1 MLAGDNLSGQPLMIF
16 MQIDSSVQHCGR
28 EWWCNVLIIIVAP
41 SIKFALVVNTEKY

>member
-16 MQIDSSVQHCGR
+16 MQIDSSVQCGR
-28 EWWCNVLIIIVAP
+28 QWWCNVLIIIVAR